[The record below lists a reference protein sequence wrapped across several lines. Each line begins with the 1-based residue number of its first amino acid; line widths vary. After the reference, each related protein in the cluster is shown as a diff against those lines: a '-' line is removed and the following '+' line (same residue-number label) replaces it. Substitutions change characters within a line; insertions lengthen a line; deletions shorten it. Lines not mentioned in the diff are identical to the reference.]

1 MRGKKSQGWLSKSDL
16 TDMKTPVSLTEMGN
30 TAEETGL
37 REEQQ
42 EPSFGLLN

>member
-1 MRGKKSQGWLSKSDL
+1 MREKKSQGWLTKVWL
-16 TDMKTPVSLTEMGN
+16 DMKTPVSLTETGN

-37 REEQQ
+37 RKEQ

>member
-1 MRGKKSQGWLSKSDL
+1 MRGKKSQGWLTIL
-16 TDMKTPVSLTEMGN
+16 TDMKTGVSLTEMGN

-42 EPSFGLLN
+42 EPSFILLN